1 MGVSNMNVKQVIAA
15 IAVFTASGSV
25 FAADNGIFVEH
36 VNVPSA
42 KTRAEVRA
50 ALEQAGTAV
59 RLAGSSEFVEHAQ
72 VASTKSREEVRG
84 EAVQAAR
91 NQASRVLYFGG

>member
-1 MGVSNMNVKQVIAA
+1 MNAKQVLAA
-15 IAVFTASGSV
+15 ITVFAATSSA

-36 VNVPSA
+36 TNVPST

-50 ALEQAGTAV
+50 ELEQANAAQQI
-59 RLAGSSEFVEHAQ
+59 AGNSEFVEHAH
-72 VASTKSREEVRG
+72 VASTRTRDEVRG

-91 NQASRVLYFGG
+91 NQKTSQYFGG

>member
-1 MGVSNMNVKQVIAA
+1 MNAKQVIAA
-15 IAVFTASGSV
+15 VMVFASAGSA

-36 VNVPSA
+36 TNVPSS

-50 ALEQAGTAV
+50 ELEQASASQ
-59 RLAGSSEFVEHAQ
+59 RIAGNSEFIEHTH
-72 VASTKSREEVRG
+72 VASTRSREEVRS

-91 NQASRVLYFGG
+91 NQTARPLYFGG